1 MEYKVPKSTLY
12 YKLKKLDFA
21 RPPYSITPAIE
32 AVKSGVM
39 NAWQASK
46 EFNVPSSTLYY
57 TLKKLDIATH
67 PYDITPAIE
76 AVNNGV
82 MNVWQASIKYKVPKT
97 TLYAK
102 VKKQRQTKFRRMPSR
117 SRVQPRSAQTM

>member
-46 EFNVPSSTLYY
+46 EYN
-57 TLKKLDIATH
+57 
-67 PYDITPAIE
+67 
-76 AVNNGV
+76 
-82 MNVWQASIKYKVPKT
+82 VPKT
-97 TLYAK
+97 TLYSK
-102 VKKQRQTKFRRMPSR
+102 LEELISVP
-117 SRVQPRSAQTM
+117 QPFFVECLLSQSF